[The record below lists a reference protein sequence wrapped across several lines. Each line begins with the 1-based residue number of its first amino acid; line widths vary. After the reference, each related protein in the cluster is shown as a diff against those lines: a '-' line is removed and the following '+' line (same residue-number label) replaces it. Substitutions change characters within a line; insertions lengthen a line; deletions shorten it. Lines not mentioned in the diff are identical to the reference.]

1 MLNIFRKIPIFK
13 LDLGEKF
20 ISENKERIEIK
31 DSFIVKYFD
40 IYNKMILKFGSIGN
54 LSFYQDFLLK
64 SKEYYI
70 FNNNSIY
77 KLIYTEDKFNLNPE
91 TYLTSIIK
99 EIDEKEGIA
108 AQTENKINIKKTP
121 DIKLPTDQYINE
133 MIKKRKL
140 DNEQ

>member
-40 IYNKMILKFGSIGN
+40 MYNKMILKFGSIGN